1 MRALAQLL
9 RTWAASTAA
18 ALAARLLTHRM
29 KLVMVLNAVRLV
41 GVICGGA
48 FTPARGCTG
57 IFRKACLLLR

>member
-1 MRALAQLL
+1 MRPSSVVVQGVACGEPRLVRALAQLL

-41 GVICGGA
+41 G
-48 FTPARGCTG
+48 
-57 IFRKACLLLR
+57 